1 MFLSCVIDVRERRSV
16 NSRDRKVHP
25 HRSVRLGFALL
36 VVLLFGDL
44 CVSTALS
51 FPVTVSPQERGG
63 RLPPLTLVGVILS
76 KDASSSIAILK
87 NGQNNQTQMLG
98 IGEKIMD
105 FTLVQVLENSV
116 VLNRS
121 DQTYTIY
128 LGRGRMTRAAQPP
141 QKRPVETSR
150 EEPKTE
156 PVAQPGS
163 SSNVIRME
171 FDRDEVEKRL
181 EAELPLIMKEA
192 RFVPNMVEG
201 RVRGFRITRLP
212 RQSILSEV
220 GIRRN
225 DVVLKINEV
234 ELNSVEGMLDLYMR
248 FRNESRFEVTL
259 ERSGKII
266 RIQYTL
272 R

>member
-1 MFLSCVIDVRERRSV
+1 MFLCCVIDVRESQPV
-16 NSRDRKVHP
+16 NSRNRKVHP
-25 HRSVRLGFALL
+25 HRFTKLGFAFI
-36 VVLLFGDL
+36 VVLLCGNF

-51 FPVTVSPQERGG
+51 FPGPIFPQERGG

-76 KDASSSIAILK
+76 KNASSSIAILK
-87 NGQNNQTQMLG
+87 NGQNDQIQMLG

-105 FTLVQVLENSV
+105 FTLIQVLENSV
-116 VLNRS
+116 VLKRS

-141 QKRPVETSR
+141 QKRPVETPF
-150 EEPKTE
+150 EEPERE
-156 PVAQPGS
+156 PIEQPGS
-163 SSNVIRME
+163 SSNVIQME

-201 RVRGFRITRLP
+201 RVMGFRITRLP

-225 DVVLKINEV
+225 DVVMKINEV

-248 FRNESRFEVTL
+248 FRSESRFEVTI

>member
-1 MFLSCVIDVRERRSV
+1 MFLSCAIDVRESQPV
-16 NSRDRKVHP
+16 NSRNRKVHP
-25 HRSVRLGFALL
+25 HRSTKLSFALL
-36 VVLLFGDL
+36 AVLLFGEL

-51 FPVTVSPQERGG
+51 FPGPNSPQERGG

-87 NGQNNQTQMLG
+87 NGQNNQTHMLG
-98 IGEKIMD
+98 VGEKIMD
-105 FTLVQVLENSV
+105 FTLIQILENSV
-116 VLNRS
+116 VLKRS

-128 LGRGRMTRAAQPP
+128 LGRGRMTRAAQPS
-141 QKRPVETSR
+141 QKRPLETPQ
-150 EEPKTE
+150 EKPDIE
-156 PVAQPGS
+156 PVEQPGS
-163 SSNVIRME
+163 SSNVIQME

-192 RFVPNMVEG
+192 RFIPNMVEG
-201 RVRGFRITRLP
+201 RVMGFRITRLP

-248 FRNESRFEVTL
+248 FRNESRFEVTI

>member
-1 MFLSCVIDVRERRSV
+1 M
-16 NSRDRKVHP
+16 K
-25 HRSVRLGFALL
+25 LGYVLIIF
-36 VVLLFGDL
+36 LLFGDL
-44 CVSTALS
+44 IVSNALS
-51 FPVTVSPQERGG
+51 FPEPVSPQGRSG
-63 RLPPLTLVGVILS
+63 RLPPLTLVGIIMS

-87 NGQNNQTQMLG
+87 NGQTNQTQMLAV
-98 IGEKIMD
+98 GEKILD
-105 FTLVQVLENSV
+105 FTLAQVLENSV
-116 VLNRS
+116 VFKRG

-128 LGRGRMTRAAQPP
+128 LGRGRMTQVSPPP
-141 QKRPVETSR
+141 QKKPAETPLEKPEVEPVERTS
-150 EEPKTE
+150 
-156 PVAQPGS
+156 S

-192 RFVPNMVEG
+192 RFLPNMVKG
-201 RVRGFRITRLP
+201 RVRGFRITKLP
-212 RQSILSEV
+212 SQSILSEV
-220 GIRRN
+220 GIHRN

-248 FRNESRFEVTL
+248 FRNESRFEVTI

-266 RIQYTL
+266 RIQYVL